1 MNYFHRVTVAVHWS
15 LILIKAVSPD
25 LKIPVLTCKSASLA
39 MERVRFDYLFFFV
52 LNFEIRI

>member
-1 MNYFHRVTVAVHWS
+1 MAVHWS